1 MVNPEDMINQCVM
14 MLQVI
19 IEDNSIPR
27 NIRKVSDE
35 TRKILM
41 DETKE
46 ISDRA
51 ASALSTID
59 EVSNDSNMP
68 MHARTK
74 MWEIVSALEAIP
86 LS

>member
-27 NIRKVSDE
+27 NIRKVSEE

-41 DETKE
+41 DDTKE

-51 ASALSTID
+51 ATALSTID

-68 MHARTK
+68 MYARTK